1 MYSSTSVS
9 NLSPPITSITQLA
22 NWLIASSMKRDDYK
36 ETLGNEGKEK
46 VIGEAVLYD
55 SLWDVSD
62 KVDSIE
68 VYEKSIGGAI
78 VLRSIL
84 GV

>member
-1 MYSSTSVS
+1 
-9 NLSPPITSITQLA
+9 
-22 NWLIASSMKRDDYK
+22 MKRNDYK
-36 ETLGNEGKEK
+36 ETLRNEGKEK

>member
-1 MYSSTSVS
+1 MYSSASVS

-22 NWLIASSMKRDDYK
+22 NWLIASSMKRDDHK

-55 SLWDVSD
+55 SLWNVSE

-68 VYEKSIGGAI
+68 V
-78 VLRSIL
+78 
-84 GV
+84 

>member
-1 MYSSTSVS
+1 
-9 NLSPPITSITQLA
+9 
-22 NWLIASSMKRDDYK
+22 MKRDDHK

-55 SLWDVSD
+55 SLWNVSE
-62 KVDSIE
+62 KMDSIE

-78 VLRSIL
+78 SY
-84 GV
+84 

>member
-1 MYSSTSVS
+1 
-9 NLSPPITSITQLA
+9 
-22 NWLIASSMKRDDYK
+22 MKRDDYK

-55 SLWDVSD
+55 SLWDVSE

-68 VYEKSIGGAI
+68 VYEKSIGGA
-78 VLRSIL
+78 RSY
-84 GV
+84 